1 NKKGVKPATQEIY
14 VKTSDNKYY
23 DIYVGSA
30 NPYESSSY
38 YVMFKND
45 DNVYLVDYE
54 SIGEF
59 QKTLNELEEET
70 TTVASTNK

>member
-1 NKKGVKPATQEIY
+1 
-14 VKTSDNKYY
+14 
-23 DIYVGSA
+23 
-30 NPYESSSY
+30 
-38 YVMFKND
+38 MFKDD

-70 TTVASTNK
+70 TTAASTNK